1 MAIGE
6 QKRVAG
12 FAGHGVA
19 AGEEREGGL
28 VGRGEMGL
36 GRRERKRNENGD

>member
-6 QKRVAG
+6 QKWVAG

-19 AGEEREGGL
+19 AGKEGGL
-28 VGRGEMGL
+28 VGRGRMGL
-36 GRRERKRNENGD
+36 ERRERKRNENGD